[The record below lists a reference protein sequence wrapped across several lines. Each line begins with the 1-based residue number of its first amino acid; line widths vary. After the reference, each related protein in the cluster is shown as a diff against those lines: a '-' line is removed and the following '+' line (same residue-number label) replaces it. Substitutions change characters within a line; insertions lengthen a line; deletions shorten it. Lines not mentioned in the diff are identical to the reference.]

1 MNWLDVVIIV
11 TMVISFIGG
20 FFTGLVRGLL
30 SLVGMLAGIV
40 LAGRFYPSVAGR
52 LTFIHSENTANI
64 VAFAIILAAVMIVFG
79 IIATILHN
87 ALSAISL
94 GCLDHFVGAVL
105 GIIINAL
112 TWAALLAL
120 WARFFGSAAV
130 ANSLIAGFLLD
141 KFPVVLSLLPP
152 DFQSVRDFFK

>member
-1 MNWLDVVIIV
+1 LNWLDVVIII

-40 LAGRFYPSVAGR
+40 LAGRFYPAVAGW
-52 LTFIHSENTANI
+52 LIFIHGDNAANI
-64 VAFAIILAAVMIVFG
+64 VAFAMILMAVLIVFG
-79 IIATILHN
+79 IVATIIHK
-87 ALSAISL
+87 ALSVISL
-94 GCLDHFVGAVL
+94 GCLDHFGGAFI
-105 GIIINAL
+105 GIIVNAL

-120 WARFFGSAAV
+120 WAKFFGSAAV
-130 ANSLIAGFLLD
+130 ANSLMAGFLLD
-141 KFPVVLSLLPP
+141 KFPVVLSLLPS

>member
-30 SLVGMLAGIV
+30 SFVGLSVGNV
-40 LAGRFYPSVAGR
+40 QAGRFYPTMAGW
-52 LTFIHSENTANI
+52 LTVIQTDNLANI
-64 VAFAIILAAVMIVFG
+64 VAFAIVLFAVLIVFG
-79 IIATILHN
+79 IIATILR
-87 ALSAISL
+87 AAISAISL
-94 GCLDHFVGAVL
+94 GCLDQIGGVVM

-120 WARFFGSAAV
+120 WAKFFGSAAV

-141 KFPVVLSLLPP
+141 KFPVVLSLLPS
-152 DFQSVRDFFK
+152 DFQSVRDFFN